1 MRFLIALCLP
11 LLLVHGAPHHQQLHK
26 LMTDQE
32 KQFYFGDDEPE
43 GYEVIE
49 VLRPKS
55 KHNSEAKT
63 RDVHFHAMGEQFKL
77 KMKPNKKLLAPQVI
91 NM

>member
-1 MRFLIALCLP
+1 
-11 LLLVHGAPHHQQLHK
+11 
-26 LMTDQE
+26 MTDQE

-77 KMKPNKKLLAPQVI
+77 KMKPNKKLMAPQVI
-91 NM
+91 NMCLSYHHTLASCLLPGYGSETNA